1 MESHAETALLNPES
15 VEKWLHHVNTTI
27 SQPGQ
32 GNVGRITQLAIGGCQ
47 WLAEWTGNPA
57 WTEGVTVAATSICDD
72 VEDLKTDDARDA
84 AEALMEHR
92 AMYQDLWDGTGPR
105 GETFAFPFPK
115 DRGYDGPCKLA
126 HEHSCE
132 WVAILPSAWKKI
144 APELPFSRVKNTAF
158 NLALAPGN
166 DGKRLARKCR
176 IPSKFAGGTEGTLIR
191 AYVVCWHGVE
201 YLAQPTPDAPPAPPT
216 SDDTPPPS
224 PQGPPTL
231 PNTDTPP
238 QPSVRADKTTST
250 RTATNAALK
259 PSQPEPKF
267 GSCSDPAVDIDET
280 LSFAA
285 AKASRTSLFPR
296 AGHLPKS
303 SKQDGTSSVGA
314 VKPESSRRTTQRSWS
329 AQSESRR
336 SSHLRFQSSTRKLDQ
351 KTVSQVFRSV
361 THQPVSLFVPS
372 EKSTLPLEASKGNQL
387 KA

>member
-1 MESHAETALLNPES
+1 MRKQHCSTPES

-285 AKASRTSLFPR
+285 AKGFTDISVPASWTPAKIEQ
-296 AGHLPKS
+296 AG
-303 SKQDGTSSVGA
+303 
-314 VKPESSRRTTQRSWS
+314 
-329 AQSESRR
+329 
-336 SSHLRFQSSTRKLDQ
+336 
-351 KTVSQVFRSV
+351 
-361 THQPVSLFVPS
+361 
-372 EKSTLPLEASKGNQL
+372 
-387 KA
+387 